1 MKSFVG
7 TLKVLLLITLFMS
20 ATAFA
25 QQAPPLY
32 KDTFAKVSMKQ
43 APDATV
49 IRSRNITVDNSVL
62 KDSRINTVTLPLFD
76 GKTIQISRLSAS
88 AETAGVFIWK
98 GLYMD
103 KGYTGNAIFVTV
115 GQVVIG
121 NIITPDGKMFQVRY
135 QGNGIHSIREIDQT
149 KFPDEMEGIVPELKR
164 TTEAIPEAPLDTCT
178 TDAPGTVDML
188 VVYNQTARAAAGGTD
203 AMIAT
208 VYLAVE
214 ETNQS
219 YINSAVNHRVR
230 LVHVAEVNYTETG
243 NFNTDLTRLQNGSD
257 GFIDQVQ
264 GLRDTY
270 GADAVSMIIETG
282 NACGIGYLMQTLS
295 NAFES
300 HAYNVVA
307 RSCATGYYSF
317 AHELGHNMS
326 AHHDPANAGPSLYP
340 YARGHFNTAPT
351 FPASPWRTIMTYQT
365 SPASTRVQYWSNPNI
380 NFPVGG
386 DPMGIVAARDNALA
400 LNNTSATVANFRCGS
415 PGRSDVWMK
424 DTWNDTG
431 AEPDPLTAGQ
441 DMWLSPYIWN
451 RITQDPNLTHQHQHE
466 DPEFGQTN
474 YVYVKLHNGAST
486 AQTGQV
492 DLRFAHAA
500 TGLGWP
506 AFWTPVSGSPLSV
519 TIPAY
524 SSIVVE
530 IPWANVPINPN
541 PHYCMVARWLSASDP
556 MTFAE
561 TVDINYNTRQ
571 NNNIVWRNMNVVNI
585 FDMPQ
590 DVEFI
595 FRNIKKEKALLALAL
610 TGRADDE
617 REAFFRNGGRI
628 DVTMDDKLFDMVMK
642 GYKEQEGVRLEGR
655 TFTVTGP
662 NGVFFDNILTP
673 GKFEGKVRMKV
684 SMDKKAPKRIYRL
697 DAIQYENDREKLL
710 TVGGVGY
717 QVYNYIP
724 TTAGGGGGNN
734 DRTKPVNNRLLKKK

>member
-1 MKSFVG
+1 MNVPVRTFQ
-7 TLKVLLLITLFMS
+7 VLLLITLLLS
-20 ATAFA
+20 TAAFA
-25 QQAPPLY
+25 QQAPPLF
-32 KDTFAKVSMKQ
+32 KDTFAKVNMQQ
-43 APDATV
+43 APEATV
-49 IRSRNITVDNSVL
+49 IRSRNIVVDNSVL
-62 KDSRINTVTLPLFD
+62 KDSRINLVTLPLFD
-76 GKTIQISRLSAS
+76 EKTIQISRLSAS
-88 AETAGVFIWK
+88 AESANVFIWK
-98 GLYMD
+98 GVYTD
-103 KGYTGNAIFVTV
+103 KGYPGSAIFVTV
-115 GQVVIG
+115 GQAVIG
-121 NIITPDGKMFQVRY
+121 NIITPEGKMFQIRY
-135 QGNGIHSIREIDQT
+135 LGNGIHSLREIDQS
-149 KFPDEMEGIVPELKR
+149 KFPDEAEGIFPEIKK
-164 TTEAIPEAPLDTCT
+164 TADGIPEAPMDTCT

-219 YINSAVNHRVR
+219 YINSAVTHRVR

-243 NFNTDLTRLQNGSD
+243 NFSTDLTRLQNGAD
-257 GFIDQVQ
+257 TYVDQVQ
-264 GLRDTY
+264 VLRNTY
-270 GADAVSMIIETG
+270 GADAVSMIVETG
-282 NACGIGYLMQTLS
+282 NACGIGYLMTTLS
-295 NAFES
+295 NTFEPF
-300 HAYNVVA
+300 AYNVVM

-326 AHHDPANAGPSLYP
+326 THHDPANAGPSLYP
-340 YARGHFNTAPT
+340 YARGHYNTAPT
-351 FPASPWRTIMTYQT
+351 FPASPWRTIMSYQT
-365 SPASTRVQYWSNPNI
+365 VPATTRVQYWSNPNI
-380 NFPVGG
+380 NYPIGG

-451 RITQDPNLTHQHQHE
+451 RTAPDAGLTHQHQHQ

-506 AFWTPVSGSPLSV
+506 GFWTPVSGSPLSV
-519 TIPAY
+519 TIPAN

-530 IPWANVPINPN
+530 VPWANVPINPN
-541 PHYCMVARWLSASDP
+541 PHYCMVARWISGTDP
-556 MTFAE
+556 MTFTE
-561 TVDINYNTRQ
+561 TADINYNTRQ

-595 FRNIKKEKALLALAL
+595 FRNIKKEKAVLALAL
-610 TGRADDE
+610 VGRADDE

-628 DVTMDDKLFDMVMK
+628 DVTMDEKLFQLVLK
-642 GYKEQEGVRLEGR
+642 GYKEQEGVRLEGK

-673 GKFEGKVRMKV
+673 EKFEGKVRMKI
-684 SMDKKAPKRIYRL
+684 SIDKRAPERQYRL
-697 DAIQYENDREKLL
+697 DAIQYENYRDKLL

-717 QVYNYIP
+717 LVNYMP
-724 TTAGGGGGNN
+724 VTAGGGGGNN
-734 DRTKPVNNRLLKKK
+734 DRARPIDNRLLKKK